1 MNGAFWTMRKVSLAA
16 WTKKIQKEKEIERMM
31 SRKPMGD
38 FLKAMLLLALIFG
51 ISGCA
56 STGEFRGQGTVAGVN
71 LEKKNYK
78 IIKVAAK
85 GESTGF
91 RFLGI
96 IPFASPTYSEAKESL
111 YESVGEPLEGRA
123 IALVNQT
130 EDRSYMYFILFSI
143 PKITLTADIIEY
155 VDEPAK

>member
-1 MNGAFWTMRKVSLAA
+1 MKA
-16 WTKKIQKEKEIERMM
+16 TKQI
-31 SRKPMGD
+31 GD
-38 FLKAMLLLALIFG
+38 FLKVILALALLSVIW
-51 ISGCA
+51 GCA
-56 STGEFRGQGTVAGVN
+56 STGEFRGQGTAASVS
-71 LEKKNYK
+71 LEKKNYR

-85 GESTGF
+85 GESSGF
-91 RFLGI
+91 KLLGF

-111 YESVGEPLEGRA
+111 YESINQPLEGRA

-155 VDEPAK
+155 LDEPGK

>member
-1 MNGAFWTMRKVSLAA
+1 MTEAKH
-16 WTKKIQKEKEIERMM
+16 I
-31 SRKPMGD
+31 GD
-38 FLKAMLLLALIFG
+38 FLKMTLALVLLFVIW
-51 ISGCA
+51 GCA
-56 STGEFRGQGTVAGVN
+56 STGEFRGQGTAASVS
-71 LEKKNYK
+71 LEKKNYR

-85 GESTGF
+85 GESSGF
-91 RFLGI
+91 KLLGL

-111 YESVGEPLEGRA
+111 YESINQPLEGRA

-155 VDEPAK
+155 LDETGK

>member
-1 MNGAFWTMRKVSLAA
+1 MKAG
-16 WTKKIQKEKEIERMM
+16 
-31 SRKPMGD
+31 KPMGHY
-38 FLKAMLLLALIFG
+38 LKAILASVLIFG
-51 ISGCA
+51 LSGCA
-56 STGEFRGQGTVAGVN
+56 STREFRGQGTLACET

-96 IPFASPTYSEAKESL
+96 IPLASPKYSEAKQSL

-130 EDRSYMYFILFSI
+130 EDRSFMYFILFSI

-155 VDEPAK
+155 LDEPPK